1 MYYNISKNYE
11 CNMKDK
17 NFISSA
23 LKVIEIESKAVMS
36 LSNQIQPDFESLC
49 SNILDIKGKL
59 ILMGI
64 GKSGHIAQKISATL
78 SSTGTSSFFIHP
90 TEAAHGDLGMI
101 SKQDAILILSNSGQT
116 KEIIEILP
124 ALKRSTTNIFTLT
137 NNDQSTIAKAGK
149 INLVINADEE
159 ACPLDLAPTSS
170 TTIALVFGDALAI
183 ALLEARG
190 FGKDDFA
197 KSHPAGQLGKK
208 LTTLVQDLAVM
219 NEQTPIVNQATYLKD
234 ALMVITEKKL
244 GVTLVS
250 NEEKVIGIFTDG
262 DLRRCLNNEIDLN
275 KTPIKDVMTTNF
287 KSIQSDA
294 LAIDAAEI
302 MEKDKIFSLVVNSS
316 TNGGNSMGIIT
327 MHQLLEAG
335 II

>member
-1 MYYNISKNYE
+1 
-11 CNMKDK
+11 MKDK
-17 NFISSA
+17 NFINSA
-23 LKVIEIESKAVMS
+23 LRVIEIESKAVKN
-36 LSNQIQPDFESLC
+36 LSNQIQSDFDNLC
-49 SNILDIKGKL
+49 SKILNIKGKL

-101 SKQDAILILSNSGQT
+101 SKNDAILILSNSGET

-124 ALKRSTTNIFTLT
+124 ALKRSTANIFTLT
-137 NNDQSTIAKAGK
+137 NNNQSTIAMAGK

-190 FGKDDFA
+190 FSKNDFA

-208 LTTLVQDLAVM
+208 LTTMVQDLAVM
-219 NEQTPIVNQATYLKD
+219 SERAPMVDQATPLKD
-234 ALMVITEKKL
+234 ALMEITEKKL
-244 GVTLVS
+244 GVTLVTH
-250 NEEKVIGIFTDG
+250 NKEVTGIFTDG
-262 DLRRCLNNEIDLN
+262 DLRRCLNNEVDLN
-275 KTPIKDVMTTNF
+275 KTPIKDVMTSNF
-287 KSIQSDA
+287 KSIKSNA

-302 MEKDKIFSLVVNSS
+302 MEKNKIFSLVVNSEK
-316 TNGGNSMGIIT
+316 NKGDSMGLIT

>member
-1 MYYNISKNYE
+1 MKN
-11 CNMKDK
+11 K
-17 NFISSA
+17 NFTSSA
-23 LKVIEIESKAVMS
+23 LRVIEIESRAVMS
-36 LSNQIQPDFESLC
+36 LSKQIQPDFENLC
-49 SNILDIKGKL
+49 KEILKIKGKL

-101 SKQDAILILSNSGQT
+101 SKQDAILILSNSGET
-116 KEIIEILP
+116 KEIIEILY
-124 ALKRSTTNIFTLT
+124 ALKRSTVNIFTLT
-137 NNDQSTIAKAGK
+137 NNNQSSIARAGK
-149 INLVINADEE
+149 VNLVINADEE

-190 FGKDDFA
+190 FNKDDFA

-208 LTTLVQDLAVM
+208 LTILVQDLAVM
-219 NEQTPIVNQATYLKD
+219 NEKAPIVNQSTSLKE
-234 ALMVITEKKL
+234 ALMVVTEKKL

-250 NEEKVIGIFTDG
+250 NENKVVGIFTDG
-262 DLRRCLNNEIDLN
+262 DLRRCLNDEVDLKN
-275 KTPIKDVMTTNF
+275 TPIKDVMTTNF
-287 KSIQSDA
+287 ISIKSNA

-302 MEKDKIFSLVVNSS
+302 MEKNKIFSLVVNPTINKSKS
-316 TNGGNSMGIIT
+316 IGVIT

>member
-1 MYYNISKNYE
+1 
-11 CNMKDK
+11 MKDK
-17 NFISSA
+17 DFISSA
-23 LKVIEIESKAVMS
+23 LKVIEIESNAVKS
-36 LSNQIQPDFESLC
+36 LSNQIKPDFMDLC
-49 SNILDIKGKL
+49 SNILNTQGKL

-78 SSTGTSSFFIHP
+78 SSTGTASFFIHP

-101 SKQDAILILSNSGQT
+101 NKEDSILILSNSGET

-124 ALKRSTTNIFTLT
+124 ALKRSTSNIFTLT
-137 NNDQSTIAKAGK
+137 NSNQSTIAKAGK

-190 FGKDDFA
+190 FSKDDFA

-219 NEQTPIVNQATYLKD
+219 NEKAPMVDQTTSLKE
-234 ALMVITEKKL
+234 ALMEITGKKL
-244 GVTLVS
+244 GLTLVL
-250 NEEKVIGIFTDG
+250 NKKKIVGVFTDG
-262 DLRRCLNNEIDLN
+262 DLRRCLNDGVDINN
-275 KTPIKDVMTTNF
+275 TTIKDVMTSTF
-287 KSIQSDA
+287 KSIESNA
-294 LAIDAAEI
+294 LAIDAAEM
-302 MEKDKIFSLVVNSS
+302 MEKYKIFSLVVNSS
-316 TNGGNSMGIIT
+316 THKEDTIGIIT

-335 II
+335 MI

>member
-1 MYYNISKNYE
+1 
-11 CNMKDK
+11 MKDK
-17 NFISSA
+17 DFISSA
-23 LKVIEIESKAVMS
+23 LKVIEIESNAVKS
-36 LSNQIQPDFESLC
+36 LSNQIKSDFEDLC
-49 SNILDIKGKL
+49 SNILNARGKL

-78 SSTGTSSFFIHP
+78 SSTGTASFFIHP
-90 TEAAHGDLGMI
+90 TEAAHGDLGMVDKED
-101 SKQDAILILSNSGQT
+101 SILILSNSGET

-124 ALKRSTTNIFTLT
+124 ALKRSTANIFTLT
-137 NNDQSTIAKAGK
+137 NNNQSTIAKAGT
-149 INLVINADEE
+149 INLMIKADEE

-190 FGKDDFA
+190 FSKDDFA

-208 LTTLVQDLAVM
+208 LTTLVKDLAVM
-219 NEQTPIVNQATYLKD
+219 NEKAPMVDQTTSLKE
-234 ALMVITEKKL
+234 ALMVVTEKKL
-244 GVTLVS
+244 GLTLVL
-250 NEEKVIGIFTDG
+250 NKKKIVGVFTDG
-262 DLRRCLNNEIDLN
+262 DLRRCLNDEVDINN
-275 KTPIKDVMTTNF
+275 TPIKDVMTIKF
-287 KSIQSDA
+287 KSIDSNA

-302 MEKDKIFSLVVNSS
+302 MEKNKIFSLVVNSS
-316 TNGGNSMGIIT
+316 THKEDTIGIIT

>member
-1 MYYNISKNYE
+1 
-11 CNMKDK
+11 MKDK
-17 NFISSA
+17 DFISSA
-23 LKVIEIESKAVMS
+23 LKVIEIESNAVKS
-36 LSNQIQPDFESLC
+36 LSNQIKPDFMDLC
-49 SNILDIKGKL
+49 SNILNTQGKL

-78 SSTGTSSFFIHP
+78 SSTGTASFFIHP

-101 SKQDAILILSNSGQT
+101 NKEDSILILSNSGET

-124 ALKRSTTNIFTLT
+124 ALKRSTSNIFTLT
-137 NNDQSTIAKAGK
+137 NSKQSTIAKAGK

-190 FGKDDFA
+190 FSKDDFA

-219 NEQTPIVNQATYLKD
+219 NEKAPMVDQTTSLKE
-234 ALMVITEKKL
+234 ALMEITGKKL
-244 GVTLVS
+244 GLTLVL
-250 NEEKVIGIFTDG
+250 NKKKIVGVFTDG
-262 DLRRCLNNEIDLN
+262 DLRRCLNDGVDINN
-275 KTPIKDVMTTNF
+275 TTIKDVMTSTF
-287 KSIQSDA
+287 KSIESNA
-294 LAIDAAEI
+294 LAIDAAEM
-302 MEKDKIFSLVVNSS
+302 MEKYEIFSLVVNSS
-316 TNGGNSMGIIT
+316 THKEDTIGIIT

-335 II
+335 MI

>member
-1 MYYNISKNYE
+1 
-11 CNMKDK
+11 MKDK
-17 NFISSA
+17 NFINSA
-23 LKVIEIESKAVMS
+23 LSVIEIESKAVMN
-36 LSNQIQPDFESLC
+36 LRNQIQSDFESLC
-49 SNILDIKGKL
+49 SNILQIKGKL

-101 SKQDAILILSNSGQT
+101 NKKDAILLLSNSGET

-124 ALKRSTTNIFTLT
+124 ALKRSTANIFTLT
-137 NNDQSTIAKAGK
+137 NNNQSTIAKAGK
-149 INLVINADEE
+149 INLVINAEEE
-159 ACPLDLAPTSS
+159 ACPLNLAPTSS

-190 FGKDDFA
+190 FSKDDFA

-208 LTTLVQDLAVM
+208 LTTLVQDLAAT
-219 NEQTPIVNQATYLKD
+219 NDKAPIVNEAISLKD
-234 ALMVITEKKL
+234 ALIEVTEKKL

-250 NEEKVIGIFTDG
+250 DSKKVVGIFTDG
-262 DLRRCLNNEIDLN
+262 DLRRCLNDDVDLN
-275 KTPIKDVMTTNF
+275 KTPIKDVMTTDF
-287 KSIQSDA
+287 KSIKCND

-302 MEKDKIFSLVVNSS
+302 MEKNKIFSLVVNSS
-316 TNGGNSMGIIT
+316 INQTDSVGIIT

>member
-1 MYYNISKNYE
+1 
-11 CNMKDK
+11 MKDK
-17 NFISSA
+17 NFINSA
-23 LKVIEIESKAVMS
+23 LSVIEIESKAVMN
-36 LSNQIQPDFESLC
+36 LRNQIQSDFESLC
-49 SNILDIKGKL
+49 SNILQIKGKL

-101 SKQDAILILSNSGQT
+101 NKKDAILLLSNSGET

-124 ALKRSTTNIFTLT
+124 ALKRSTANIFTLT
-137 NNDQSTIAKAGK
+137 NNNQSTIAKAGK
-149 INLVINADEE
+149 INLVINAEEE
-159 ACPLDLAPTSS
+159 ACPLNLAPTSS

-183 ALLEARG
+183 ALLDARG
-190 FGKDDFA
+190 FSKDDFA

-208 LTTLVQDLAVM
+208 LTTLVQDLAAT
-219 NEQTPIVNQATYLKD
+219 NEKAPIVNEAISLKD
-234 ALMVITEKKL
+234 ALIEVTEKKL

-250 NEEKVIGIFTDG
+250 DGKKVVGIFTDG
-262 DLRRCLNNEIDLN
+262 DLRRCLNDDVDLN

-287 KSIQSDA
+287 KSIKCND

-302 MEKDKIFSLVVNSS
+302 MEKNKIFSLVVNSS
-316 TNGGNSMGIIT
+316 INQTDSIGIIT

>member
-1 MYYNISKNYE
+1 MKN
-11 CNMKDK
+11 K

-23 LKVIEIESKAVMS
+23 LRVIEIESQAVMS
-36 LSNQIQPDFESLC
+36 LSKQIQPDFENLC
-49 SNILDIKGKL
+49 KEILKIKGKL

-90 TEAAHGDLGMI
+90 TEAAHGDLGMV
-101 SKQDAILILSNSGQT
+101 SKHDAILILSNSGET
-116 KEIIEILP
+116 KEIIEILS
-124 ALKRSTTNIFTLT
+124 ALKRSAGNIFTLT
-137 NNDQSTIAKAGK
+137 NNNQSTIARAGK
-149 INLVINADEE
+149 VNLVINADEE

-190 FGKDDFA
+190 FNKDDFA

-208 LTTLVQDLAVM
+208 LTILVQDLAVM
-219 NEQTPIVNQATYLKD
+219 NEKAPIVNQSTSLKE
-234 ALMVITEKKL
+234 ALMVVTEKKL

-250 NEEKVIGIFTDG
+250 NENKVVGIFTDG
-262 DLRRCLNNEIDLN
+262 DLRRCLNNEVDLKN
-275 KTPIKDVMTTNF
+275 TPIKDVMTTNF
-287 KSIQSDA
+287 KSIKSNA

-302 MEKDKIFSLVVNSS
+302 MEKNKIFSLVVNPTISKS
-316 TNGGNSMGIIT
+316 KSIGVIT

>member
-1 MYYNISKNYE
+1 
-11 CNMKDK
+11 MKDK
-17 NFISSA
+17 NFINSA
-23 LKVIEIESKAVMS
+23 LSVIEIESKAVMN
-36 LSNQIQPDFESLC
+36 LRNQIQSDFESLC
-49 SNILDIKGKL
+49 SNILQIKGKL

-101 SKQDAILILSNSGQT
+101 NKKDAILLLSNSGET

-124 ALKRSTTNIFTLT
+124 ALKRSTANIFTLT
-137 NNDQSTIAKAGK
+137 NNNQSTIAKAGK
-149 INLVINADEE
+149 INLVINAEEE
-159 ACPLDLAPTSS
+159 ACPLNLAPTSS

-190 FGKDDFA
+190 FSKDDFA

-208 LTTLVQDLAVM
+208 LTTLVQDLAAT
-219 NEQTPIVNQATYLKD
+219 NEKAPIVNEAISLKD
-234 ALMVITEKKL
+234 ALIEITEKKL

-250 NEEKVIGIFTDG
+250 DGKKVVGIFTDG
-262 DLRRCLNNEIDLN
+262 DLRRCLNDDVDLN
-275 KTPIKDVMTTNF
+275 KTPIKDVMTKNF
-287 KSIQSDA
+287 KSIKCND

-302 MEKDKIFSLVVNSS
+302 MEKNKIFSLVINSS
-316 TNGGNSMGIIT
+316 TNQTDSIGIIT

>member
-1 MYYNISKNYE
+1 
-11 CNMKDK
+11 MKDK
-17 NFISSA
+17 NFINSA
-23 LKVIEIESKAVMS
+23 LSVIEIESKAVMN
-36 LSNQIQPDFESLC
+36 LRNQIQSDFENLC
-49 SNILDIKGKL
+49 SNILQIKGKL

-101 SKQDAILILSNSGQT
+101 NKKDAILILSNSGET

-124 ALKRSTTNIFTLT
+124 ALKRSTANIFTLT

-149 INLVINADEE
+149 INLVINAEEE
-159 ACPLDLAPTSS
+159 ACPLNLAPTSS

-183 ALLEARG
+183 ALLDERG
-190 FGKDDFA
+190 FSKDDFA

-208 LTTLVQDLAVM
+208 LTTLVKDLAAS
-219 NEQTPIVNQATYLKD
+219 NEKAPIVNEAISLKD
-234 ALMVITEKKL
+234 ALIEVTEKKL

-250 NEEKVIGIFTDG
+250 DGKKVVGIFTDG
-262 DLRRCLNNEIDLN
+262 DLRRCLNDDVDLN

-287 KSIQSDA
+287 KSIKCND

-302 MEKDKIFSLVVNSS
+302 MEKNKIFSLVVNSS
-316 TNGGNSMGIIT
+316 TNQIDSIGIIT

>member
-1 MYYNISKNYE
+1 
-11 CNMKDK
+11 MKDK
-17 NFISSA
+17 NFTSSA
-23 LKVIEIESKAVMS
+23 LKVIEIESKAVQS
-36 LSNQIQPDFESLC
+36 LANQIQPDFEDLC
-49 SNILDIKGKL
+49 FSILNTKGKL

-101 SKQDAILILSNSGQT
+101 SKEDSILILSNSGET
-116 KEIIEILP
+116 KEIIDILA
-124 ALKRSTTNIFTLT
+124 ALKRSSSNIFTLT
-137 NNDQSTIAKAGK
+137 NNSKSTIAKAGK
-149 INLVINADEE
+149 INVVINASEE

-170 TTIALVFGDALAI
+170 TTMALVFGDALAI

-190 FGKDDFA
+190 FSKDDFA

-219 NEQTPIVNQATYLKD
+219 NEKAPMVDQESSLKN
-234 ALMVITEKKL
+234 ALMEVTEKKL
-244 GVTLVS
+244 GVALIL
-250 NEEKVIGIFTDG
+250 NDQKVVGIFTDG
-262 DLRRCLNNEIDLN
+262 DLRRCLNNDVDLN
-275 KTPIKDVMTTNF
+275 QTPIKDVMTVKF

-302 MEKDKIFSLVVNSS
+302 MEKNKIFSLVVSS
-316 TNGGNSMGIIT
+316 SKNNGNAIGIIT
-327 MHQLLEAG
+327 MHHLLEAG

>member
-1 MYYNISKNYE
+1 
-11 CNMKDK
+11 MKDK
-17 NFISSA
+17 DFISSA
-23 LKVIEIESKAVMS
+23 LKVIEIESNAVKN
-36 LSNQIQPDFESLC
+36 LSNQIKSDFEDLC
-49 SNILDIKGKL
+49 SNILNSRGKL

-64 GKSGHIAQKISATL
+64 GKSGHIAHKISATL
-78 SSTGTSSFFIHP
+78 SSTGTASFFIHP
-90 TEAAHGDLGMI
+90 TEAAHGDLGMVDKED
-101 SKQDAILILSNSGQT
+101 SILILSNSGET

-124 ALKRSTTNIFTLT
+124 ALKRSTANIFTLT
-137 NNDQSTIAKAGK
+137 NNNQSTIAKAGT
-149 INLVINADEE
+149 INLMIKADEE

-190 FGKDDFA
+190 FSKDDFA

-219 NEQTPIVNQATYLKD
+219 NEKAPMVDQTTSLKE
-234 ALMVITEKKL
+234 ALMVVTEKKL
-244 GVTLVS
+244 GLTLVL
-250 NEEKVIGIFTDG
+250 NKKKIVGVFTDG
-262 DLRRCLNNEIDLN
+262 DLRRCLNDEVDINN
-275 KTPIKDVMTTNF
+275 TPIKDVMTIKF
-287 KSIQSDA
+287 KSIDSNA

-302 MEKDKIFSLVVNSS
+302 MEKNKIFSLVVNSS
-316 TNGGNSMGIIT
+316 THKEDTIGIIT

>member
-1 MYYNISKNYE
+1 
-11 CNMKDK
+11 MKDK
-17 NFISSA
+17 NFINSA
-23 LKVIEIESKAVMS
+23 LSVIEIESKAVMN
-36 LSNQIQPDFESLC
+36 LRNQIQSDFESLC
-49 SNILDIKGKL
+49 SNILQIKGKL

-101 SKQDAILILSNSGQT
+101 NKKDAILLLSNSGET

-124 ALKRSTTNIFTLT
+124 ALKRSTANIFTLT
-137 NNDQSTIAKAGK
+137 NNNQSTIAKAGK
-149 INLVINADEE
+149 INLVINAEEE
-159 ACPLDLAPTSS
+159 ACPLNLAPTSS

-190 FGKDDFA
+190 FSKDDFA

-208 LTTLVQDLAVM
+208 LTTLVQDLAAT
-219 NEQTPIVNQATYLKD
+219 NEKAPIVNEAISLKD
-234 ALMVITEKKL
+234 ALIEITEKKL

-250 NEEKVIGIFTDG
+250 DGKKVVGIFTDG
-262 DLRRCLNNEIDLN
+262 DLRRCLNDDVDLN
-275 KTPIKDVMTTNF
+275 KTPIKDVMTKNF
-287 KSIQSDA
+287 KSIKCND

-302 MEKDKIFSLVVNSS
+302 MEKNKIFSLVVNSS
-316 TNGGNSMGIIT
+316 INQTDSIGIIT

>member
-1 MYYNISKNYE
+1 
-11 CNMKDK
+11 MKDK
-17 NFISSA
+17 DFISSA
-23 LKVIEIESKAVMS
+23 LKVIEIESNAVKS
-36 LSNQIQPDFESLC
+36 LSNQIKSDFEDLC
-49 SNILDIKGKL
+49 SNILNAQGKL

-78 SSTGTSSFFIHP
+78 SSTGTPSFFIHP

-101 SKQDAILILSNSGQT
+101 DKEDSILILSNSGET

-124 ALKRSTTNIFTLT
+124 ALKRSTANIFTLT
-137 NNDQSTIAKAGK
+137 NNNQSTIAKAGT
-149 INLVINADEE
+149 INLMIKADEE

-190 FGKDDFA
+190 FSKDDFA

-219 NEQTPIVNQATYLKD
+219 NEKAPMVDQTTSLKE

-244 GVTLVS
+244 GLTLVL
-250 NEEKVIGIFTDG
+250 NKKKIVGVFTDG
-262 DLRRCLNNEIDLN
+262 DLRRCLNAGVDINN
-275 KTPIKDVMTTNF
+275 TPIKDVMTIKF
-287 KSIQSDA
+287 KSIDSNA

-302 MEKDKIFSLVVNSS
+302 MEKNKIFSLVVNSS
-316 TNGGNSMGIIT
+316 THKEDTIGIIT

>member
-1 MYYNISKNYE
+1 
-11 CNMKDK
+11 MKDK
-17 NFISSA
+17 NFINSA
-23 LKVIEIESKAVMS
+23 LSVIEIESKAVMN
-36 LSNQIQPDFESLC
+36 LRNQIQSDFESLC
-49 SNILDIKGKL
+49 SNILQIKGKL

-101 SKQDAILILSNSGQT
+101 NKKDAILLLSNSGET

-124 ALKRSTTNIFTLT
+124 ALKRSTANIFTLT
-137 NNDQSTIAKAGK
+137 NNNQSTIAKAGK
-149 INLVINADEE
+149 INLVINAEEE
-159 ACPLDLAPTSS
+159 ACPLNLAPTSS

-190 FGKDDFA
+190 FSKDDFA

-208 LTTLVQDLAVM
+208 LTTLVQDLAAT
-219 NEQTPIVNQATYLKD
+219 NEKAPIVNEAISLKD
-234 ALMVITEKKL
+234 ALIEVTEKKL

-250 NEEKVIGIFTDG
+250 DGKKVVGIFTDG
-262 DLRRCLNNEIDLN
+262 DLRRCLNDDVDLN

-287 KSIQSDA
+287 KSIKCND

-302 MEKDKIFSLVVNSS
+302 MEKNKIFSLVVNSS
-316 TNGGNSMGIIT
+316 TNQIDSIGIIT

>member
-1 MYYNISKNYE
+1 
-11 CNMKDK
+11 MKDK

-23 LKVIEIESKAVMS
+23 LKVIEIESSAVAS
-36 LSNQIQPDFESLC
+36 LKNQIKPDFENLC
-49 SNILDIKGKL
+49 LNILNTKGKL

-78 SSTGTSSFFIHP
+78 SSTGTASFFIHP

-101 SKQDAILILSNSGQT
+101 NKKDSILILSNSGET

-124 ALKRSTTNIFTLT
+124 ALKRSTSNIFTLT
-137 NNDQSTIAKAGK
+137 NNNQSTIAKAGK
-149 INLVINADEE
+149 INLVISADEE

-190 FGKDDFA
+190 FSKDDFA

-219 NEQTPIVNQATYLKD
+219 NEKAPMVDLNTSLKE
-234 ALMVITEKKL
+234 ALMVVTEKKL

-250 NEEKVIGIFTDG
+250 NEKKIVGVFTDG
-262 DLRRCLNNEIDLN
+262 DLRRCLNDEVDIN
-275 KTPIKDVMTTNF
+275 KTPIKDVMTIKF
-287 KSIQSDA
+287 KSIESKA

-302 MEKDKIFSLVVNSS
+302 MEKNKIFTLVVHSS
-316 TNGGNSMGIIT
+316 NQNEEPTGIIT

>member
-1 MYYNISKNYE
+1 
-11 CNMKDK
+11 MKDK
-17 NFISSA
+17 DFISSA
-23 LKVIEIESKAVMS
+23 LKVIEIESNAVKN
-36 LSNQIQPDFESLC
+36 LSNQIKSDFEDLC
-49 SNILDIKGKL
+49 SNILNSRGKL

-78 SSTGTSSFFIHP
+78 SSTGTASFFIHP

-101 SKQDAILILSNSGQT
+101 DKEDSILILSNSGET

-124 ALKRSTTNIFTLT
+124 ALKRSTPNIFTLT
-137 NNDQSTIAKAGK
+137 NNNQSTIAKAGT
-149 INLVINADEE
+149 INLMIKADEE
-159 ACPLDLAPTSS
+159 ACPLNLAPTSS

-190 FGKDDFA
+190 FSKDDFA

-208 LTTLVQDLAVM
+208 LTTLVKDLAVM
-219 NEQTPIVNQATYLKD
+219 NEKAPMVNQTTSLKE
-234 ALMVITEKKL
+234 ALMVVTEKKL
-244 GVTLVS
+244 GLTLVL
-250 NEEKVIGIFTDG
+250 NKKKIVGVFTDG
-262 DLRRCLNNEIDLN
+262 DLRRCLNDEVDINN
-275 KTPIKDVMTTNF
+275 TPIKDVMTIKF
-287 KSIQSDA
+287 KSIDSNA

-302 MEKDKIFSLVVNSS
+302 MEKNKIFSLVVNSS
-316 TNGGNSMGIIT
+316 THKEDTIGIIT

>member
-1 MYYNISKNYE
+1 
-11 CNMKDK
+11 MKDK
-17 NFISSA
+17 NFINSA
-23 LKVIEIESKAVMS
+23 LRVIEIESKAVKN
-36 LSNQIQPDFESLC
+36 LSNQIQSDFDNLC
-49 SNILDIKGKL
+49 SKILNIKGKL

-64 GKSGHIAQKISATL
+64 GKSGHIAQKTSATL

-101 SKQDAILILSNSGQT
+101 SKNDAILILSNSGET

-124 ALKRSTTNIFTLT
+124 ALKRSTANIFTLT
-137 NNDQSTIAKAGK
+137 NNNQSTIAMAGK

-190 FGKDDFA
+190 FSKNDFA

-208 LTTLVQDLAVM
+208 LTTMVQDLAVM
-219 NEQTPIVNQATYLKD
+219 SEKAPMVDQATPLKD
-234 ALMVITEKKL
+234 ALMEITEKKL
-244 GVTLVS
+244 GVTLVTH
-250 NEEKVIGIFTDG
+250 NKEVTGIFTDG
-262 DLRRCLNNEIDLN
+262 DLRRCLNNEVDLN
-275 KTPIKDVMTTNF
+275 KTPIKDVMTSNF
-287 KSIQSDA
+287 KSIKSNA

-302 MEKDKIFSLVVNSS
+302 MEKNKIFSLVVNSEK
-316 TNGGNSMGIIT
+316 NKGDSMGLIT

>member
-1 MYYNISKNYE
+1 MKN
-11 CNMKDK
+11 K

-23 LKVIEIESKAVMS
+23 LRVIEIESQAVMS
-36 LSNQIQPDFESLC
+36 LSKQIQPDFENLC
-49 SNILDIKGKL
+49 KEIIKIKGKL

-101 SKQDAILILSNSGQT
+101 SKQDAILILSNSGET
-116 KEIIEILP
+116 KEIIEILS
-124 ALKRSTTNIFTLT
+124 ALKRSTGNIFTLT
-137 NNDQSTIAKAGK
+137 NNNQSTIARAGK
-149 INLVINADEE
+149 VNLVINAAEE

-190 FGKDDFA
+190 FSKDDFA
-197 KSHPAGQLGKK
+197 KSHPAGQLGRK
-208 LTTLVQDLAVM
+208 LTILVQDLAVM
-219 NEQTPIVNQATYLKD
+219 NEKAPIVNQSTSLKE
-234 ALMVITEKKL
+234 ALMVVTEKKL

-250 NEEKVIGIFTDG
+250 NENKVVGIFTDG
-262 DLRRCLNNEIDLN
+262 DLRRCLNNEVDLKN
-275 KTPIKDVMTTNF
+275 TPIKDVMTTNF
-287 KSIQSDA
+287 ISIKSNA

-302 MEKDKIFSLVVNSS
+302 MEKNKIFSLVVNPTISKS
-316 TNGGNSMGIIT
+316 KSIGVIT

>member
-1 MYYNISKNYE
+1 
-11 CNMKDK
+11 MKDK
-17 NFISSA
+17 DFISSA
-23 LKVIEIESKAVMS
+23 LKVIEIESNAVKS
-36 LSNQIQPDFESLC
+36 LSNQIKPDFMDLC
-49 SNILDIKGKL
+49 SSILNTQGKL

-78 SSTGTSSFFIHP
+78 SSTGTASFFIHP

-101 SKQDAILILSNSGQT
+101 NKEDSILILSNSGET

-124 ALKRSTTNIFTLT
+124 ALKRSTSNIFTLT
-137 NNDQSTIAKAGK
+137 NSNQSTIAKAGK

-190 FGKDDFA
+190 FSKDDFA

-219 NEQTPIVNQATYLKD
+219 NEKAPMVDQTTSLKE
-234 ALMVITEKKL
+234 ALMEVTGKKL
-244 GVTLVS
+244 GLTLVL
-250 NEEKVIGIFTDG
+250 NKKKIVGVFTDG
-262 DLRRCLNNEIDLN
+262 DLRRCLNDEVDINN
-275 KTPIKDVMTTNF
+275 TPIKDVMTSTF
-287 KSIQSDA
+287 KSIESNA
-294 LAIDAAEI
+294 LAIDAAEM
-302 MEKDKIFSLVVNSS
+302 MEKYKIFSLVVNSS
-316 TNGGNSMGIIT
+316 THKEDTIGIIT

-335 II
+335 MI

>member
-1 MYYNISKNYE
+1 
-11 CNMKDK
+11 MKDK
-17 NFISSA
+17 NFINSA
-23 LKVIEIESKAVMS
+23 LSVIEIESKAVMN
-36 LSNQIQPDFESLC
+36 LRNQIRSDFESLC
-49 SNILDIKGKL
+49 LNILQIKGKL

-101 SKQDAILILSNSGQT
+101 NKKDAILLLSNSGET

-124 ALKRSTTNIFTLT
+124 ALKRSTANIFTLT
-137 NNDQSTIAKAGK
+137 NNNQSTIAKAGK
-149 INLVINADEE
+149 INLVINAEEE
-159 ACPLDLAPTSS
+159 ACPLNLAPTSS

-190 FGKDDFA
+190 FSKDDFA

-208 LTTLVQDLAVM
+208 LTTLVQDLAAT
-219 NEQTPIVNQATYLKD
+219 NDKAPIVNEAISLKD
-234 ALMVITEKKL
+234 ALIEVTEKKL

-250 NEEKVIGIFTDG
+250 DGKKVVGIFTDG
-262 DLRRCLNNEIDLN
+262 DLRRCLNDDVDLN

-287 KSIQSDA
+287 KSIKCND

-302 MEKDKIFSLVVNSS
+302 MEKNKIFSLVVYSS
-316 TNGGNSMGIIT
+316 TNQTDSIGIIT

>member
-1 MYYNISKNYE
+1 
-11 CNMKDK
+11 MKDK
-17 NFISSA
+17 NFINSA
-23 LKVIEIESKAVMS
+23 LRVIEIESKAVKS
-36 LSNQIQPDFESLC
+36 LRNQIQSNFDNLC
-49 SNILDIKGKL
+49 LKILDTKGKL

-101 SKQDAILILSNSGQT
+101 SKKDAILILSNSGET

-124 ALKRSTTNIFTLT
+124 ALKRSTANIFTLT
-137 NNDQSTIAKAGK
+137 NNNQSTIAKAGK

-190 FGKDDFA
+190 FSKNDFA

-208 LTTLVQDLAVM
+208 LSTMVQDLAVM
-219 NEQTPIVNQATYLKD
+219 SKKAPMVDQATSLRD
-234 ALMVITEKKL
+234 ALMEITEKKL
-244 GVTLVS
+244 GVTLVTH
-250 NEEKVIGIFTDG
+250 NKEVTGIFTDG
-262 DLRRCLNNEIDLN
+262 DLRRCLNNEVDLN
-275 KTPIKDVMTTNF
+275 KTPIKDVMTSNF
-287 KSIQSDA
+287 KSIKSNA

-302 MEKDKIFSLVVNSS
+302 MEKNKIFSLVVNSES
-316 TNGGNSMGIIT
+316 NKGDSMGLIT

-335 II
+335 IV

>member
-1 MYYNISKNYE
+1 
-11 CNMKDK
+11 MKDK
-17 NFISSA
+17 NFTSSA
-23 LKVIEIESKAVMS
+23 LKVIEIESKAVQS
-36 LSNQIQPDFESLC
+36 LANQIQPDFEDLC
-49 SNILDIKGKL
+49 FSILDTKGKL

-101 SKQDAILILSNSGQT
+101 SKEDSILILSNSGET
-116 KEIIEILP
+116 KEIIDILA
-124 ALKRSTTNIFTLT
+124 ALKRSSSNIFTLT
-137 NNDQSTIAKAGK
+137 NNSKSTIAKAGK
-149 INLVINADEE
+149 INVVINASEE

-170 TTIALVFGDALAI
+170 TTMALVFGDALAI

-190 FGKDDFA
+190 FSKDDFA

-219 NEQTPIVNQATYLKD
+219 NEKAPMVDQESSLKN
-234 ALMVITEKKL
+234 ALMEVTEKKL
-244 GVTLVS
+244 GVALIL
-250 NEEKVIGIFTDG
+250 NDQKVVGIFTDG
-262 DLRRCLNNEIDLN
+262 DLRRCLNNDVDLN
-275 KTPIKDVMTTNF
+275 QTPIKDVMTVKF

-302 MEKDKIFSLVVNSS
+302 MEKNKIFSLVVSS
-316 TNGGNSMGIIT
+316 SKNNGNAIGIIT
-327 MHQLLEAG
+327 MHHLLEAG